1 MILAMEGIQD
11 MNWMTL
17 KENIESIIDYRIEEK
32 SVSLKDWE
40 IDTYKAQL
48 EEHGWI
54 NVKQDLSIVTLW
66 KIQPKDILANNFILP
81 VDMDQDLSSYPQPLI
96 AEVDPEDVANTSIE
110 DSSFVDKELLM
121 DATGKEI
128 ASISPHGQ
136 QQVISKIKSLL
147 KLLLPVFTG
156 SISTVSED
164 SVLSVR
170 EQGIQELSGW
180 LIEQIRSGNWKGAV
194 PDGYLL
200 KERLTHS
207 MIPFLLVADSVQTGT
222 LVTKELEKLLYSY
235 FGGEVLLLP
244 LSDNE
249 WFILTNRE
257 LIEDSSD
264 LKQSNSRDS
273 HVEIEDTEEDVL
285 MDFSLGLYELIASE
299 WVGIFHIGVSKPII
313 PSEKLLSAVSL
324 LKETVALGRL
334 FHVKDHIHLPW
345 ELSLERLLYRIPT
358 EDRADFVARADRYSD
373 MLADEE
379 TVATLETFFKMDCN
393 VSETAKQLYIHRNT
407 LLYRLDKIKQETELD
422 VRRFEDAVLMKL
434 TLLLYKVTKS

>member
-1 MILAMEGIQD
+1 MILAMEGIYD
-11 MNWMTL
+11 MNWSTL
-17 KENIESIIDYRIEEK
+17 KEHIESIIDYRIKEQ
-32 SVSLKDWE
+32 SVAVKDWE
-40 IDTYKAQL
+40 SDTYRAGR
-48 EEHGWI
+48 EESGWI
-54 NVKQDLSIVTLW
+54 AVKQDLAIVTLW
-66 KIQPKDILANNFILP
+66 QIQPKAISLNA
-81 VDMDQDLSSYPQPLI
+81 SS
-96 AEVDPEDVANTSIE
+96 TSK
-110 DSSFVDKELLM
+110 DSEESLDS
-121 DATGKEI
+121 D
-128 ASISPHGQ
+128 HQ
-136 QQVISKIKSLL
+136 YVIRKLRSLL
-147 KLLLPVFTG
+147 ELFLPTFTASMATANQPSSL
-156 SISTVSED
+156 SI
-164 SVLSVR
+164 R
-170 EQGIQELSGW
+170 EQGIQQLSAW
-180 LIEQIRSGNWKGAV
+180 MTEQLDIGQSKASI

-200 KERLTHS
+200 KERLTSS
-207 MIPFLLVADSVQTGT
+207 MIPFLLIADSLQTGVLT
-222 LVTKELEKLLYSY
+222 TKELEKLLYSY

-244 LSDNE
+244 LSPNE

-264 LKQSNSRDS
+264 LKQSHGRDS
-273 HVEIEDTEEDVL
+273 DIEVEDTEEDVL

-313 PSEKLLSAVSL
+313 PSERLLAEVSL
-324 LKETVALGRL
+324 LKETVTLGRL

-345 ELSLERLLYRIPT
+345 ELSLERLLYRIPD
-358 EDRADFVARADRYSD
+358 EDRAEFVARADQYSD

>member
-1 MILAMEGIQD
+1 MEGISD
-11 MNWMTL
+11 MNWDTL
-17 KENIESIIDYRIEEK
+17 KEHIESIIDYRIEQQ
-32 SVSLKDWE
+32 SVALKDWE
-40 IDTYKAQL
+40 MDTHRVSL
-48 EEHGWI
+48 EENGWI
-54 NVKQDLSIVTLW
+54 FVKQELDVVTLW
-66 KIQPKDILANNFILP
+66 QIQSKAISLN
-81 VDMDQDLSSYPQPLI
+81 VSSTSKNLEEPL
-96 AEVDPEDVANTSIE
+96 ESN
-110 DSSFVDKELLM
+110 
-121 DATGKEI
+121 
-128 ASISPHGQ
+128 HQ
-136 QQVISKIKSLL
+136 HVIRKLRSLL
-147 KLLLPVFTG
+147 ELLLPTFTASMG
-156 SISTVSED
+156 TASQLSSLSI
-164 SVLSVR
+164 R
-170 EQGIQELSGW
+170 EQGIQQLSDW
-180 LIEQIRSGNWKGAV
+180 MIEQLAKGQFKASI

-200 KERLTHS
+200 KERLTSS
-207 MIPFLLVADSVQTGT
+207 MIPFLLVADSLQAGV
-222 LVTKELEKLLYSY
+222 LATKELEKLLYSY

-244 LSDNE
+244 LSANE

-273 HVEIEDTEEDVL
+273 NVEIEDTEEDVL

-313 PSEKLLSAVSL
+313 PSEKLLSEVSL

-345 ELSLERLLYRIPT
+345 ELSLERLLYRIPD

-373 MLADEE
+373 MLEDEE

-422 VRRFEDAVLMKL
+422 VRKFEDAVLMKL